1 MRFIERTAPGKLEL
15 NYMWLPSWVGLNE
28 ALIREIEDLL
38 SAAIVGQDLT
48 EETLEL
54 AHQAVLEILVNKF
67 PSITGLLEYLDGI
80 KFVMTNDTTQTSKER
95 GAASPTG

>member
-1 MRFIERTAPGKLEL
+1 MRFIERTGPGKLEL

-38 SAAIVGQDLT
+38 SATIVGQDLT
-48 EETLEL
+48 EETLDL

-67 PSITGLLEYLDGI
+67 PAITGLFEYLDGI
-80 KFVMTNDTTQTSKER
+80 KYVTDGNTQAHQER
-95 GAASPTG
+95 G